1 MLGGNISLGWGNG
14 ARRNDFLSVVF
25 QCFIGSSPL
34 SISGLKPPS
43 KFTAVIHAVTPLVSQ
58 SQPVLKLLVAAA
70 KSQYCAQV
78 SGGAS
83 STPPAQWTRDP
94 PQPLLLPALRFA
106 PWDSSNVMPCYS
118 PFICHALLLPFHQ
131 LRRSWK
137 WNLAQVRDGLQRDFP
152 LGLRLNIYTNTFFKE
167 CVSTLFCF

>member
-1 MLGGNISLGWGNG
+1 MLGGNIRLGWGNG

-78 SGGAS
+78 SGGCRQHLP
-83 STPPAQWTRDP
+83 PPAQWTRDP
-94 PQPLLLPALRFA
+94 CPYLLYALLPGTHLT
-106 PWDSSNVMPCYS
+106 SCPCYS
-118 PFICHALLLPFHQ
+118 PFTCHALLLPRHQ
-131 LRRSWK
+131 LRSSRK
-137 WNLAQVRDGLQRDFP
+137 WNIARVRDGLQRDFS

-167 CVSTLFCF
+167 CISTSFCF